1 MAEFTQLTDI
11 VTVLLSTLRAP
22 AAGAKTI
29 LSRVCVLC
37 DCSVALHSTKT
48 IPAENINSVPAHR
61 CFYADTLDA
70 SWRHQLCE
78 MGEISTYLLYYLLGS
93 VGKIFLIF
101 IR

>member
-29 LSRVCVLC
+29 LSRVPCVC
-37 DCSVALHSTKT
+37 YVAALHSTKT